1 MMTKSWS
8 TRAWPWKTQWLEV
21 RVPSQDC
28 QHNDQEVSERAKPP
42 REHDVQE
49 LHTGV
54 GAPRTPTM
62 NQNPNLTKSKP
73 YKFDKERENPSREL
87 KLGFSLK
94 SGPVPVRFSI
104 RNRTGSCLV
113 PGRIVFETRG
123 WFRNDSRTRPRLPW
137 VLVPAGSKKR
147 AWFQVRR
154 SETTSSYRPSG
165 YPATTGFDC
174 STNQVPL
181 IIPSRNPKVH
191 GRQYYYA

>member
-1 MMTKSWS
+1 M
-8 TRAWPWKTQWLEV
+8 
-21 RVPSQDC
+21 PSQDC

-94 SGPVPVRFSI
+94 SGPVPVRFQLG
-104 RNRTGSCLV
+104 TG
-113 PGRIVFETRG
+113 PGPV
-123 WFRNDSRTRPRLPW
+123 
-137 VLVPAGSKKR
+137 
-147 AWFQVRR
+147 WFQVELFSKPGVGFETILELDPACPGFWFLLVLKRGPGSRYADMKLPVPIAHPETQPPLVLTAVQIR
-154 SETTSSYRPSG
+154 S
-165 YPATTGFDC
+165 
-174 STNQVPL
+174 
-181 IIPSRNPKVH
+181 H
-191 GRQYYYA
+191 